1 MKKKMRIFNK
11 IVSKLFFLFISLINH
26 FRKIL
31 SKKKLLTT
39 VLGLILV
46 ICFFKAFEETN
57 VVEKIHSQNLKAVQ
71 LITQRF
77 YFPNWGFE
85 KLGRHPFLNCPEN
98 RCFAFHTHFW
108 RNKPYESSDGKS
120 FFKHI
125 LLEFK
130 Y

>member
-1 MKKKMRIFNK
+1 MRIFNK
-11 IVSKLFFLFISLINH
+11 IDSKLFFLFISLINH
-26 FRKIL
+26 FRK
-31 SKKKLLTT
+31 KKKLLIT
-39 VLGLILV
+39 VLSLILV
-46 ICFFKAFEETN
+46 VFFFKSFEETN
-57 VVEKIHSQNLKAVQ
+57 VVEKIHAQNLKAVQ

-120 FFKHI
+120 FFNNI
-125 LLEFK
+125 FYRYLNIN
-130 Y
+130 